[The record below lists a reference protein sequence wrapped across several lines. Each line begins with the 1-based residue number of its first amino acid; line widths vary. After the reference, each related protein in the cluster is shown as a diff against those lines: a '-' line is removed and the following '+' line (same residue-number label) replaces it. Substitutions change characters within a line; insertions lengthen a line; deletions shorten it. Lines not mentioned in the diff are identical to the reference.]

1 MTRYKIILEY
11 HGRAFVGWQ
20 RQANGLAVQEVI
32 ENAIEKFSGEKVVT
46 HVAGRTDAGV
56 HAIGQVCHFDL
67 EKETDGCTVRDAI
80 NFYVKPHPVSVL
92 ESEPV
97 DNEFHARLS
106 ATKRI
111 YLYKITNR
119 RAPLAVEKG
128 FSWHISQELDLD
140 VMNAAAETL
149 IGKHD
154 FTTFRAVGCQASSP
168 VKTLDYLGVE
178 RDEGLVLISARARS
192 FLYHQVRNMV
202 GTLKLV
208 GLGKWT
214 VDNVAEALAARDRAK
229 GGPTAPPHGLYLTEV
244 VY

>member
-67 EKETDGCTVRDAI
+67 EKETDGRTVRDAI

-97 DNEFHARLS
+97 DIEFHARLS

-119 RAPLAVEKG
+119 RAPLAVE
-128 FSWHISQELDLD
+128 
-140 VMNAAAETL
+140 
-149 IGKHD
+149 
-154 FTTFRAVGCQASSP
+154 
-168 VKTLDYLGVE
+168 
-178 RDEGLVLISARARS
+178 
-192 FLYHQVRNMV
+192 
-202 GTLKLV
+202 
-208 GLGKWT
+208 
-214 VDNVAEALAARDRAK
+214 
-229 GGPTAPPHGLYLTEV
+229 
-244 VY
+244 